1 MPIINPDVGY
11 SDLGSALAGGD
22 VAKSGLMEAQGE
34 QLGANT
40 QRAIA
45 EANAQF
51 AKNKALA
58 NLPATMSNLF
68 DDPKVAAG
76 MAGAGQA
83 GIPLEQLQQAR
94 LGNQKQGNLS
104 TVANTGATDEQ
115 RAGALLA
122 ADPASHGIISP
133 TAGGEAATNA
143 LHPDQGVTTT
153 PLGQALIPAK
163 VGLIQAQ
170 TNLAN
175 AGGNLKNTEAA
186 NNPHVGAA
194 VGPDGLPK
202 APANFQW
209 ATNPDG
215 TPKMD
220 QNGQRE
226 LTPITGGGKDPNA
239 PASMGSR
246 EASIFSRFLN
256 SASLGSKA
264 IANIARA
271 PVGTNAGVLGVGS
284 SPGHSMMQ
292 ATTDSLRNAL
302 SPEEVQQYNTMN
314 AGLARNLAGVESAGM
329 VAPGTFSDQIGQGTM
344 LRAGDTENT
353 KLMKLAETRQI
364 LETGLSTAL
373 SNPRV
378 PETQKA
384 EMRQHIAALQQSI
397 PYSVEDVQNLANS
410 AGGHTLQD
418 LIAVKG
424 LRPAGAA
431 PVPSAAAAPQPGAAP
446 APPAAPTAAAAPPS
460 GGQQVTIQQVH
471 DYAMKHGLTDQ
482 QAAQHVQANGFK
494 ITPQ

>member
-1 MPIINPDVGY
+1 MAIVNPDAGY
-11 SDLGSALAGGD
+11 QDLGNVLAGGN
-22 VAKSGLMEAQGE
+22 VANTALREAQGE

-94 LGNQKQGNLS
+94 LGNQKQVNLA
-104 TVANTGATDEQ
+104 TVTDAGRSDDA
-115 RAGALLA
+115 RAAALVA

-143 LHPDQGVTTT
+143 LHPSQGVTTT
-153 PLGQALIPAK
+153 PLGQALLPAK

-194 VGPDGLPK
+194 VGPGGLPK
-202 APANFQW
+202 PPPGYQYVTDKTSGAVVPDDDG
-209 ATNPDG
+209 NP
-215 TPKMD
+215 K
-220 QNGQRE
+220 
-226 LTPITGGGKDPNA
+226 LTPITGGPKDPNA
-239 PASMGSR
+239 PGAMGSR
-246 EASIFSRFLN
+246 EASIFSRAL
-256 SASLGSKA
+256 
-264 IANIARA
+264 
-271 PVGTNAGVLGVGS
+271 NAGALGTKALTNVANGTIGQSTGIAGVGS
-284 SPGHSMMQ
+284 APGHSAM
-292 ATTDSLRNAL
+292 ASTVDSLRNAL
-302 SPEEVQQYNTMN
+302 SPEEVQQYNTIN
-314 AGLARNLAGVESAGM
+314 TGLARNLAQIESSGM
-329 VAPGTFSDQIGQGTM
+329 VTPGAFTDQIGAGTTM
-344 LRAGDTENT
+344 RAGDTEQT
-353 KLMKLAETRQI
+353 KLLRLAESRQI
-364 LETGLSTAL
+364 IETGFTTML
-373 SNPRV
+373 SNPRI
-378 PETQKA
+378 PASQKQYIRDNLA
-384 EMRQHIAALQQSI
+384 QVQQAI
-397 PYSVEDVQNLANS
+397 PYSVEDVQNLTKAPPGTSMQDVIS
-410 AGGHTLQD
+410 AR
-418 LIAVKG
+418 G

-431 PVPSAAAAPQPGAAP
+431 PAPSAAAAPQPGATP
-446 APPAAPTAAAAPPS
+446 APSAAAAPPS

-471 DYAMKHGLTDQ
+471 DYAVKHGLTDQ
-482 QAAQHVQANGFK
+482 AAAQHVQANGFK